1 MLNLKDETNETYL
14 KELLKN
20 YSDFIIVSE
29 TDLSGI
35 ITYASGGFS
44 RVSKYSAEELVGKN
58 HNIVRDPHNSSSI
71 FKDLWK
77 RIRNGETVQLNS
89 LSNKA
94 KDGSLYYV
102 DATILPIKQGD
113 EIIGYRS
120 LRIDVTDKVKL
131 DKLSQNLAK
140 DNTKLSHILEETK
153 EDIELFKEDIVS
165 IFTHELKTPL
175 NAILNYSQYVERNLH
190 DNLNERKVNKLKN
203 LVKKIT
209 NHSKIQNDMID
220 SLLFIIQIKSG
231 KIIPEK
237 KVLNIHEI
245 LNPIIER
252 YTGLHQK
259 EIILDIDDIEVYA
272 DQKICSIV
280 FTNLFSNAIKYS
292 HSKVLITVKSDNNN
306 SYKITV
312 EDDGNGIEEK
322 DRKSIFEMFTKIG
335 SKDLLTREQQG
346 TGIGLYTV
354 KNLTKICG
362 KSISVEDSKIL
373 GGSAFVI
380 EYHQN

>member
-1 MLNLKDETNETYL
+1 MFNTQNSTNEMYI
-14 KELLKN
+14 KGLLKN

-29 TDLSGI
+29 TNLSGI

-44 RVSKYSAEELVGKN
+44 RVSQYSVDELIGKN
-58 HNIVRDPHNSSSI
+58 HNIVRDPNNDPAI
-71 FKDLWK
+71 FENLWK
-77 RIRNGETVQLNS
+77 RIKNGETVELKS

-102 DATILPIKQGD
+102 DATILPIKQND
-113 EIIGYRS
+113 TITGYRS

-131 DKLSQNLAK
+131 DKLTQNLKK
-140 DNTKLSHILEETK
+140 DNNKLSHILEETK

-175 NAILNYSQYVERNLH
+175 NAILNYAEYISRNINE
-190 DNLNERKVNKLKN
+190 NLNERKVNKLKT
-203 LVKKIT
+203 LALKIT

-220 SLLFIIQIKSG
+220 SLLFIVQIKSG

-237 KVLNIHEI
+237 KILNIHEI
-245 LNPIIER
+245 LNPIIDR

-259 EIILDIDDIEVYA
+259 EVILDIDDIEVYA
-272 DQKICSIV
+272 DKKICSIV
-280 FTNLFSNAIKYS
+280 FTNLYSNAIKYS
-292 HSKVLITVKSDNNN
+292 HSKVLISVKSDNKG

-312 EDDGNGIEEK
+312 EDDGKGINKE
-322 DRKSIFEMFTKIG
+322 DRESIFDMFTKIG

-354 KNLTKICG
+354 KNLIHICG
-362 KSISVEDSKIL
+362 KSITVEDSKTL

-380 EYHQN
+380 EYHKD